1 MFFLRLRLLNP
12 DFERNALKMASKKQ
26 LQLAYGLAIILFVV
40 GVISYAYNA
49 FSAKPLD
56 QPVRLMFKVVAGRV
70 IFDHKTHTA
79 ESGYGISCTDC
90 HHNLEEGETKPEACG
105 ECHEPES
112 QDEDTPSR
120 SDAFHSQCI
129 DCHKEAGAGP
139 EKCASCHVM

>member
-1 MFFLRLRLLNP
+1 MKSNK
-12 DFERNALKMASKKQ
+12 E
-26 LQLAYGLAIILFVV
+26 LQIAYGLAIILLVV
-40 GVISYAYNA
+40 GVLSYSA
-49 FSAKPLD
+49 FSAKTPD
-56 QPVRLMFKVVAGRV
+56 QPVRLMFKCVAGKV
-70 IFDHKTHTA
+70 LFDHKTHTA

-90 HHNLEEGETKPEACG
+90 HHNLEEGETKPQACR

-112 QDEDTPSR
+112 QDEDMPNK